1 MIEVFEGRE
10 RRGFP
15 RTAMSVLIQVQIV
28 PNGGPLDEHLSASI
42 SGLSTD
48 LSRGGLSAW
57 IGQEIP
63 DRTDCIV
70 RFFNSRGRLKP
81 ELAWGVIRR
90 LEQRQDGFVVG
101 VEFDTPLE
109 FLRLA
114 EGATHFVTGG
124 KVRALVVD
132 DEPSIRS
139 LLSRFLIRR
148 GFEVETAADGEEA
161 LAMIA
166 ESPPDI
172 LVMDLYM
179 PKVNGHEVLKIIQDN
194 DIDVGV
200 ICTISGYAS
209 EDDAREC
216 LRLGAADHLAK
227 PLNLKQ
233 LDWSIRLRL
242 DAKLER

>member
-1 MIEVFEGRE
+1 MIEPFEARE

-15 RTAMSVLIQVQIV
+15 RAAMSVLIQVQVV
-28 PNGGPLDEHLSASI
+28 PNGGPLDDILSTSI

-48 LSRGGLSAW
+48 VSRGGLSAW

-90 LEQRQDGFVVG
+90 LEARQDGFVIG

-109 FLRLA
+109 FLRLSERGKQSA
-114 EGATHFVTGG
+114 SGG

-132 DEPSIRS
+132 DEASIRS

-148 GFEVETAADGEEA
+148 GFEVETASDGEEA
-161 LAMIA
+161 LAMIV

-179 PKVNGHEVLKIIQDN
+179 PKINGHEVLKRIQD
-194 DIDVGV
+194 DEIDVGV

-216 LRLGAADHLAK
+216 LRLGAADHLGK
-227 PLNLKQ
+227 PLDLKQ

-242 DAKLER
+242 DAKPES

>member
-1 MIEVFEGRE
+1 MIEPFEERD

-15 RTAMSVLIQVQIV
+15 RTAMSVLIQVQVV
-28 PNGGPLDEHLSASI
+28 PNSAPLDEELTKAI

-48 LSRGGLSAW
+48 VSRGGMGAW
-57 IGQEIP
+57 IGHEIP

-81 ELAWGVIRR
+81 DLAWGVIRR
-90 LEQRQDGFVVG
+90 IDRRHDGFVVG

-114 EGATHFVTGG
+114 EVGKLPGQGG
-124 KVRALVVD
+124 TVRALVVD
-132 DEPSIRS
+132 DEASIRN
-139 LLSRFLIRR
+139 LLARFLSRR
-148 GFEVETAADGEEA
+148 GFDVETAADGEKA
-161 LAMIA
+161 LEMITA
-166 ESPPDI
+166 DPPDI

-179 PKVNGHEVLKIIQDN
+179 PKVNGHEVLKKIQEN
-194 DIDVGV
+194 ELGVGV

-209 EDDAREC
+209 DDDAREC

-227 PLNLKQ
+227 PLDLKQ

-242 DAKLER
+242 ESKDD

>member
-1 MIEVFEGRE
+1 MIEPFEGRDQ
-10 RRGFP
+10 RGFP
-15 RTAMSVLIQVQIV
+15 RTAISVLIQVQVV
-28 PNGGPLDEHLSASI
+28 PNGTRLDAQLSQAL

-48 LSRGGLSAW
+48 ISRGGMGAW
-57 IGQEIP
+57 IGHEIP

-90 LEQRQDGFVVG
+90 IERRQDGFVVG
-101 VEFDTPLE
+101 IEFDTPLE

-114 EGATHFVTGG
+114 ESSRPLTQGG

-132 DEPSIRS
+132 DEPSIRD
-139 LLSRFLIRR
+139 LLARFLRRR
-148 GFEVETAADGEEA
+148 GFEVETAADGAEA
-161 LAMIA
+161 LAMISSA
-166 ESPPDI
+166 PPDI
-172 LVMDLYM
+172 LVIDLYM
-179 PKVNGHEVLKIIQDN
+179 PKVNGHQVLQQIKDN
-194 DIDVGV
+194 DLDVGV

-209 EDDAREC
+209 DDDAREC

-227 PLNLKQ
+227 PLDLKR

-242 DAKLER
+242 DAKNG

>member
-1 MIEVFEGRE
+1 MIEPFEARE

-15 RTAMSVLIQVQIV
+15 RAAMSVLLQVQVV
-28 PNGGPLDEHLSASI
+28 PNGAPLDEHLTTSI

-48 LSRGGLSAW
+48 VSRGGVAAW
-57 IGQEIP
+57 IGQEVP
-63 DRTDCIV
+63 DRTECIV
-70 RFFNSRGRLKP
+70 RFYNSRGRLKP

-90 LEQRQDGFVVG
+90 LDRRQDGFVVG
-101 VEFDTPLE
+101 IEFDTPLE

-114 EGATHFVTGG
+114 EAGAQLRAGAG

-132 DEPSIRS
+132 DEASIRN

-161 LAMIA
+161 LARLH
-166 ESPPDI
+166 EQPPDI

-179 PKVNGHEVLKIIQDN
+179 PKVNGHEVLRQIKENEIP
-194 DIDVGV
+194 VAV

-209 EDDAREC
+209 DDDAREC

-227 PLNLKQ
+227 PLDLKQ
-233 LDWSIRLRL
+233 LDWSIRLRV
-242 DAKLER
+242 DS

>member
-1 MIEVFEGRE
+1 MIEPFEERD

-15 RTAMSVLIQVQIV
+15 RTAMSVLIQVQVV
-28 PNGGPLDEHLSASI
+28 PNAAPLDEDLSQAI

-48 LSRGGLSAW
+48 VSRGGMGAW
-57 IGQEIP
+57 VGHEIP

-90 LEQRQDGFVVG
+90 LDRRQDGFVVG

-114 EGATHFVTGG
+114 EGGKPLGEGG
-124 KVRALVVD
+124 TVRALVVD
-132 DEPSIRS
+132 DEASIRN
-139 LLSRFLIRR
+139 LLARFLSRR
-148 GFEVETAADGEEA
+148 GFDVETAANGEEA
-161 LAMIA
+161 LEMINVA
-166 ESPPDI
+166 PPDI

-179 PKVNGHEVLKIIQDN
+179 PKVNGHEVLKQIKEN
-194 DIDVGV
+194 DLGVGI

-209 EDDAREC
+209 DDDASEC

-227 PLNLKQ
+227 PLDLKQ

-242 DAKLER
+242 ESKEG

>member
-1 MIEVFEGRE
+1 MIEPFEGKE

-15 RTAMSVLIQVQIV
+15 RTAMSVLIQVQPV
-28 PNGGPLDEHLSASI
+28 PEAQPLDDELSRTV

-48 LSRGGLSAW
+48 FSRGGMGAW
-57 IGQEIP
+57 VGQAVP
-63 DRTDCIV
+63 DHTDCIV

-81 ELAWGVIRR
+81 ELAWGAVRR
-90 LEQRQDGFVVG
+90 TDRRQDGWMIG

-114 EGATHFVTGG
+114 ETLHRPAPSNH
-124 KVRALVVD
+124 VRALVVD
-132 DEPSIRS
+132 DEAPIRS
-139 LLSRFLIRR
+139 LLSRFLARR
-148 GFEVETAADGEEA
+148 GFEVETAENGEDA
-161 LAMIA
+161 LASIA
-166 ESPPDI
+166 TNPPDI

-179 PKVNGHEVLKIIQDN
+179 PKINGHQVLQQIKEN
-194 DIDVGV
+194 EIDVGV

-209 EDDAREC
+209 DEDAREC

-227 PLNLKQ
+227 PLDLKQ

-242 DAKLER
+242 DSIP

>member
-1 MIEVFEGRE
+1 MIKPFEPRE

-15 RTAMSVLIQVQIV
+15 RAAMSMLIQVQVI
-28 PNGGPLDEHLSASI
+28 PNDGPLDEHLSQAI

-48 LSRGGLSAW
+48 VSRSGMSAW
-57 IGQEIP
+57 VGQEIP

-70 RFFNSRGRLKP
+70 RFFNSRGRFKP
-81 ELAWGVIRR
+81 DLAWGVICRIDRR
-90 LEQRQDGFVVG
+90 KDGFVVG

-114 EGATHFVTGG
+114 ESGQSLAQGG
-124 KVRALVVD
+124 QIRALVVD
-132 DEPSIRS
+132 DESSIRN
-139 LLSRFLIRR
+139 LLQRFLARR
-148 GFEVETAADGEEA
+148 GFDVEVATNGEEA
-161 LAMIA
+161 LERMS
-166 ESPPDI
+166 EDPPDI

-179 PKVNGHEVLKIIQDN
+179 PKVNGHEVLKQIREN

-209 EDDAREC
+209 DDDAREC

-227 PLNLKQ
+227 PLDLKQ

-242 DAKLER
+242 DSTP